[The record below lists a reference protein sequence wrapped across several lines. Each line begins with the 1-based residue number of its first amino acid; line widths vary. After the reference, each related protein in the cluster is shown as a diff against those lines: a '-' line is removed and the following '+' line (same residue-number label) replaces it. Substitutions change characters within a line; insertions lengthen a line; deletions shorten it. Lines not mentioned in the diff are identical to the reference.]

1 MVGKIV
7 ISKKGRDMGKYLA
20 VINCDKNYV
29 FVADGKERK
38 LETPKRKNIKHISI
52 TADTLTKDQMKT
64 NKQLK
69 KAIVVYKD
77 TVSLKEEP

>member
-69 KAIVVYKD
+69 KAIAVYKD
-77 TVSLKEEP
+77 TVALKEEP

>member
-69 KAIVVYKD
+69 KAIAVYKD

>member
-52 TADTLTKDQMKT
+52 TADALTKDQMKT
-64 NKQLK
+64 NKSLK
-69 KAIVVYKD
+69 KAIAVYKE

>member
-64 NKQLK
+64 NKSLK
-69 KAIVVYKD
+69 KAIAVYKD
-77 TVSLKEEP
+77 TVALKEEP

>member
-64 NKQLK
+64 NEQLK
-69 KAIVVYKD
+69 KAIAVYKD
-77 TVSLKEEP
+77 TVTLKEEP

>member
-69 KAIVVYKD
+69 KAIAVYKD
-77 TVSLKEEP
+77 TVALKEDP

>member
-69 KAIVVYKD
+69 KAIAVYKN
-77 TVSLKEEP
+77 TVKFKEEP

>member
-69 KAIVVYKD
+69 KAIAVYKE
-77 TVSLKEEP
+77 TVALKEEP

>member
-7 ISKKGRDMGKYLA
+7 YSLSGRDKGKCLV

-38 LETPKRKNIKHISI
+38 LESPKRKNIKHISL
-52 TADTLTKDQMKT
+52 TADTLNPDQFKT
-64 NKQLK
+64 NKSLK
-69 KAIVVYKD
+69 KAIAVYKN
-77 TVSLKEEP
+77 TVKFKEEP